1 MLPIFVIVLI
11 LALSAAGQ
19 WYFSTGLPKG
29 KHTQR
34 LENDRKA

>member
-19 WYFSTGLPKG
+19 WYFSTSLSKG
-29 KHTQR
+29 KHSQR
-34 LENDRKA
+34 LGNERKA

>member
-19 WYFSTGLPKG
+19 WYYTTSLLKG
-29 KHTQR
+29 KHAQS
-34 LENDRKA
+34 LDDERKA